1 MLDDLNGAP
10 TSEMPKVLLTGSTG
24 FVGRSILGAL
34 VGAKY
39 QVVNVTRKSAA
50 TTLPGVEDHRVE
62 SLSGEND
69 WAAPLKGVDAVIHS
83 AGRAH
88 IMNETHAN
96 PLQAFREVNVD
107 ATLNLARQAAAAG
120 VKRFVFIS
128 SVKVNG
134 EETEVSRAFSSS
146 DAPAPLDAYGV
157 SKMEA
162 EQALLALANQVSMD
176 VVIIR
181 PVLVYGPGV
190 KANFERMIATVDKG
204 LPLPFRTINN
214 RRSLVFIDN
223 LVDLI
228 CLCIHHPAAANRVFL
243 VSDGE
248 DLSIAQILEKLAVA
262 MNKKSRL
269 FAFPQFL
276 LSLAASLVGKK
287 DFLQRLC
294 GSLQVDI
301 TDTRERLGWVP
312 PVSVDRAFAI
322 TASHYRAQK
331 AGVSHG

>member
-1 MLDDLNGAP
+1 MFDDLNAVP
-10 TSEMPKVLLTGSTG
+10 TPEMPKVLLTGGTG

-34 VGAKY
+34 VEAKY
-39 QVVNVTRKSAA
+39 QVVNVTRKPTA
-50 TTLPGVEDHRVE
+50 TTLPGVQDHVVQ
-62 SLSGEND
+62 SLSGRND
-69 WAAPLKGVDAVIHS
+69 WSVSLKGVDAVIHS

-96 PLQAFREVNVD
+96 PLQAFREVNVE

-120 VKRFVFIS
+120 VKRFIFIS

-134 EETEVSRAFSSS
+134 EETEANRAFSSS
-146 DAPAPLDAYGV
+146 DTPAPLDAYGV

-162 EQALLALANQVSMD
+162 EQALLELASQAAMD

-204 LPLPFRTINN
+204 LPLPFRTISN
-214 RRSLVFIDN
+214 RRSLIFVEN

-243 VSDGE
+243 ASDGE
-248 DLSIAQILEKLAVA
+248 DLSIGQILDKLAVA

-269 FAFPQFL
+269 FAFPQGL
-276 LSLAASLVGKK
+276 LALAASLIGKK
-287 DFLQRLC
+287 EFFQRLC

-301 TDTRERLGWVP
+301 SDTRERLGWVP
-312 PVSVDRAFAI
+312 PVSVDKAFAI
-322 TASHYRAQK
+322 TALHYRAK
-331 AGVSHG
+331 EAGTSHG